1 MPQAIVT
8 ENLTKYY
15 GKLLA
20 LDNLNM
26 KIKRGES
33 VGLLGPNGA
42 GKSTTIKLLC
52 GLIRPSGG
60 RAYVNDFNVIEEH
73 EAAVENLGVIVE
85 TPEFYPFLTPEEI
98 LKYFGHLRGVKNLKE
113 KIKEVLRMVGLEKW
127 AKVKIENFSSGMKQ
141 RLAIA
146 QAFLHDPPILI
157 LDEPSSGL
165 DPKGMVEIRNI
176 LKSIKGEKT
185 ILLSSHLLNE
195 VVQVCDKIAIMNEG
209 RLQAFNSVRNL
220 KRKYGSLERAYIRLT
235 GG

>member
-1 MPQAIVT
+1 MT

-52 GLIRPSGG
+52 GLIKPSAG
-60 RAYVNDFNVIEEH
+60 RAYINGFDVTEEQ
-73 EAAVENLGVIVE
+73 EAAVENVGVIVE
-85 TPEFYPFLTPEEI
+85 TPEFYPFLTPEET
-98 LKYFGHLRGVKNLKE
+98 LRYLGSLRGVKNLE
-113 KIKEVLRMVGLEKW
+113 ERIKNVLKMVGLEKW
-127 AKVKIENFSSGMKQ
+127 VKVRIEKFSSGMKQ

-165 DPKGMVEIRNI
+165 DPKGMIEIRNI

-195 VVQVCDKIAIMNEG
+195 VVQVCERIAIINEG
-209 RLQAFNSVRNL
+209 KLQAFDSVRNL
-220 KRKYGSLERAYIRLT
+220 KRKYGSLEKAYVKLT